1 MRNII
6 TAPEEDD
13 KTNVTKILTEID
25 EKFPKITTYSNS

>member
-6 TAPEEDD
+6 SAPEDD

>member
-6 TAPEEDD
+6 SAPEEDD
-13 KTNVTKILTEID
+13 KTNVTEID